1 MTPRVRRRRRD
12 AATAAV
18 SLAVTAVCC
27 GAVASGRVGG
37 TELAVFRFV
46 NGWPDAWQAPLYGF
60 QLLGVLG
67 MPLLVAVPA
76 AVLRRWRLVL
86 ALAALVPV
94 KLLVEH
100 GVLKALVQ
108 RERPGT
114 TIPGAVLRDVPSA
127 GLSFPSG
134 HAVVAFGVVVLLA
147 PYLRRRWQA
156 VVLALAVLNG
166 VARVYLGGHAPL
178 DVVGGAAAGV
188 TIGALLQLVVG
199 VPDTA
204 GARSGS
210 ARGDRVQGCP
220 EPVPGLRGHR
230 LQLRLPGDPHHH
242 RRLQRGHQRPAVRE

>member
-1 MTPRVRRRRRD
+1 MRTPVRRRRRD
-12 AATAAV
+12 AAVAAV
-18 SLAVTAVCC
+18 ALAGTAVCC
-27 GAVASGRVGG
+27 WAVASGRVGEA
-37 TELAVFRFV
+37 ELAVFRVV
-46 NGWPDAWQAPLYGF
+46 NGWPDAWRTPLYGF

-86 ALAALVPV
+86 ALPALVPV

-134 HAVVAFGVVVLLA
+134 HAIIAFGVLMLLT
-147 PYLRRRWQA
+147 PYLSRRWQA
-156 VVLALAVLNG
+156 VVLALAVFNG

-178 DVVGGAAAGV
+178 DVIGGAAAGV
-188 TIGALLQLVVG
+188 TIAALLQLVVG
-199 VPDTA
+199 VPVSGGAPTSTA
-204 GARSGS
+204 TSR
-210 ARGDRVQGCP
+210 
-220 EPVPGLRGHR
+220 PVS
-230 LQLRLPGDPHHH
+230 
-242 RRLQRGHQRPAVRE
+242 RR